1 MLIHHYMS
9 EDFDKTININS
20 KERSQQN
27 DYHFKFTLAIST
39 QVLSAI
45 KTIIQNSK
53 YDEVHNCQIR

>member
-1 MLIHHYMS
+1 MF
-9 EDFDKTININS
+9 EDFDNTININS
-20 KERSQQN
+20 KERTQRN
-27 DYHFKFTLAIST
+27 YYHIKFTLAIST